1 MNAYLSKI
9 KCVRRTMHAA
19 TAELLLLLLLL
30 LLPP

>member
-9 KCVRRTMHAA
+9 KFARRTMHAV

-30 LLPP
+30 LPP